1 MSKTAIQRLNDVL
14 MSLIDDSL
22 SLDANITKFY
32 QDKSK
37 RRDILIKN
45 QHFSGD
51 SEYFEFYIKQ
61 CQRNLASVERFYAT
75 NDIANANNSLL
86 QVEQQIASI
95 INAINAEKTRQKN
108 IQTKRFYSK
117 NNAAQRAVE
126 LLVSNANLSTK
137 SLYEKHAE
145 YLGFERRLLDMV
157 RDCQFELDQSK
168 PKDQSKLQQKLLA
181 LHQRLGKCRKA
192 ITQVEDEIT
201 RLEKHSK

>member
-1 MSKTAIQRLNDVL
+1 
-14 MSLIDDSL
+14 MSLIDDSVT
-22 SLDANITKFY
+22 LDANITKFY

-86 QVEQQIASI
+86 LVEQQIASI

-108 IQTKRFYSK
+108 IQTKRFYTKS
-117 NNAAQRAVE
+117 NATQRAVE

-137 SLYEKHAE
+137 SLYEKQAE

-168 PKDQSKLQQKLLA
+168 SKDQSKLQQKLLA